1 MKRGYWY
8 ESYSLVCGDKT
19 RTILYFKYANGYWFV
34 NETLVIR
41 TNFMQTWGCD
51 FFKPCLT

>member
-8 ESYSLVCGDKT
+8 ESYSLVCDDKT